1 MLETEPIVFN
11 PLDPAFR
18 IDPYSVYRRLR
29 EEAPVHQGPLG
40 AWVFSRYADC
50 LAILK
55 DPRSSSDPRNSE
67 AFENAVEQGQF
78 DPDQNLVNGAQAFLF
93 LDPPDHTRL
102 RGLVSKAFTPRVV
115 EAMRPRIQ
123 ERVDE
128 LLDAVAEKG
137 SLEVIEDLA
146 YPLPVNVICDL
157 LGVPPEDHV
166 KFRDWSREAARSLD
180 PVEALPPEAV
190 EARQRVGDQFAEYF
204 RALIQKRRGSPGD
217 DLLSALMA
225 AEEEG
230 DTLSEDE
237 LLATA
242 ILLLIAGHETTVNLI
257 GNGMLA
263 LLRHPDQLQR
273 LADDPSLA
281 KSAVEELLRYDP
293 PVQMTGRTALEDMEI
308 GGGTIRKGQQTILL
322 LGSANRD
329 PEQFP
334 DPERV
339 DISRADNHHIAF
351 GFGIHFCLGA
361 PLARVE
367 GEIALGTLVRR
378 FSGLKLLVDEPEY
391 KENIILRGPQS
402 LPVGF
407 SQAR

>member
-50 LAILK
+50 MAILK

-293 PVQMTGRTALEDMEI
+293 PVQLTGRTALEDMEI

-329 PEQFP
+329 PEQFS